1 MRSIQDSMSQT
12 SHFRLRFAFFVAV
25 IVALVSVPF
34 VVWGDAYVLPLL
46 ESHADRGVLLALLS
60 ILLLAADSVAPVP
73 STLVLIFLAVHA
85 GPVIGV
91 IAGTVGLTAS
101 VLLASWFGR
110 SALGRI
116 APRFVPDAEL
126 ARMRDGLERN
136 LALTLACW
144 RGVPVLAETSVML
157 AAAAGVPLARIL
169 RVTLLPN
176 FIIAVVYS
184 FAADD
189 SLLTASVAFF
199 VILFLSLATWWLF
212 GKRKSPQVDLPAS
225 QNSLQDRSHSHK
237 HRPDSE

>member
-1 MRSIQDSMSQT
+1 MSQT
-12 SHFRLRFAFFVAV
+12 RDFKLRFAFLVVV

-46 ESHADRGVLLALLS
+46 ESHADRGVLLAILS
-60 ILLLAADSVAPVP
+60 VLLLTADSVAPIP
-73 STLVLIFLAVHA
+73 STLVLIFLSVHA

-91 IAGTVGLTAS
+91 IAGTVGLTGS
-101 VLLASWFGR
+101 VLLAGWFGR

-126 ARMRDGLERN
+126 LRMREGLEHN
-136 LALTLACW
+136 LPLTLACW

-199 VILFLSLATWWLF
+199 AILLLSLGAWWVF
-212 GKRKSPQVDLPAS
+212 RKH
-225 QNSLQDRSHSHK
+225 QNS
-237 HRPDSE
+237 